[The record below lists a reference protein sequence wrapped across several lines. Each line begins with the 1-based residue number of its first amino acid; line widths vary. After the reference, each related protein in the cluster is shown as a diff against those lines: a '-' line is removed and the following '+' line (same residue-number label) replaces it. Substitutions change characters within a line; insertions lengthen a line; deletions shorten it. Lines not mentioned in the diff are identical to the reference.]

1 MTKIVLVTYGGGTI
15 RWFPYSLE
23 TLEDLAADSN
33 CIEDIQIIKCGVDNT
48 QIIITKANSLFSKT
62 NVRIMDG
69 ILYHLP

>member
-1 MTKIVLVTYGGGTI
+1 MNKIVLVTYESGVI

-48 QIIITKANSLFSKT
+48 QIIITKT
-62 NVRIMDG
+62 V
-69 ILYHLP
+69 